1 MTPSQAG
8 RYLIEHLETI
18 ESGTVSITGFAT
30 AVAEEDRRDFLAI
43 LSVRR
48 EVLAEFGL
56 RQIWWLTPDFREA
69 LLNIA
74 PDLDSWFMARLHLE
88 EEFVP
93 LAGEPELSEPIRA
106 ATPKYRIDEALK
118 RAASLVE
125 RFQRATDLGT
135 PTSELVELAASA
147 ADAIVEVGAPNLTRG
162 LADQLAGGL
171 IDACRGQ
178 LSDCPSTVRS
188 LNSLARL
195 LVSLGRVQEAATLID
210 RAWAMGEQSEGPDR
224 PDLARDLHNLALLLL
239 DTKRLDQ
246 AEKLARRA
254 LAIAERVHGPWHPN
268 VARRL
273 TNLAGVLRD
282 TGRLEEA
289 EMLTRRDTRD
299 R

>member
-1 MTPSQAG
+1 MLAVWGRREARGFAHVEYHSEFARAEVDRRLGEVLLREQVPYHHIELPVRVTPSQAG

-147 ADAIVEVGAPNLTRG
+147 ADAIVEVG
-162 LADQLAGGL
+162 
-171 IDACRGQ
+171 
-178 LSDCPSTVRS
+178 
-188 LNSLARL
+188 
-195 LVSLGRVQEAATLID
+195 
-210 RAWAMGEQSEGPDR
+210 
-224 PDLARDLHNLALLLL
+224 
-239 DTKRLDQ
+239 
-246 AEKLARRA
+246 
-254 LAIAERVHGPWHPN
+254 
-268 VARRL
+268 RL
-273 TNLAGVLRD
+273 T
-282 TGRLEEA
+282 
-289 EMLTRRDTRD
+289 
-299 R
+299 